1 MNVTNYCSE
10 NKILSMST
18 NFRYNSSNLKSQLWT
33 IRSWSQWTYYLL
45 PASGQN
51 CSDNERRLVDCSI
64 IKPILHWE
72 LVDSQEH
79 PGTCGLHSPSY

>member
-33 IRSWSQWTYYLL
+33 IGSWS
-45 PASGQN
+45 PIMPESGKN
-51 CSDNERRLVDCSI
+51 CSNNERQLLDCSM
-64 IKPILHWE
+64 IKILHWE

-79 PGTCGLHSPSY
+79 PGIHTVC